1 MRSWP
6 LFMVAKISLD
16 GLKVLVTR
24 PVQQAQPLCDLI
36 TAAGGIAIALPVLD
50 IVPILPWNETGF
62 SLAEQEMA
70 IFVSRNAALIF
81 KANLPTNLADKLQW
95 VAVGPGTAAT
105 MQDCGFPVDIQPPP
119 PSGSESLLTMPEF
132 HNVQNKKIVIV
143 RGEGGRE
150 LLANTLLKRGAEVHY
165 LDVYRRGLP
174 TQSTLDIEQA
184 KTADCIVVTSVAG
197 LNNLC
202 QLIDIEQL
210 KSKWLIV
217 VSERIRQHAL
227 MLGFQQCDV
236 AADADDAAVMQQLNR
251 MERKDGKK

>member
-1 MRSWP
+1 MRSWQ
-6 LFMVAKISLD
+6 LFMEAKISLD

-24 PVQQAQPLCDLI
+24 PVQQAQPLCDQI
-36 TAAGGIAIALPVLD
+36 IAAGGVAIALPVLD
-50 IVPILPWNETGF
+50 IVPILPWDESAFN
-62 SLAEQEMA
+62 LAEQEMA

-81 KANLPTNLADKLQW
+81 KANLPTNLADNLQW

-105 MQDCGFPVDIQPPP
+105 MQECGFPVDIQPPS

-132 HNVQNKKIVIV
+132 HAVQDKKIVIV

-150 LLANTLLKRGAEVHY
+150 LLANTLFERGAEVHY
-165 LDVYRRGLP
+165 LDIYRRALP
-174 TQSTLDIEQA
+174 ERATLDIERA
-184 KTADCIVVTSVAG
+184 KTADCMVVSSIAG

-202 QLIDIEQL
+202 KLIDIEHL

-227 MLGFQQCDV
+227 MLGFQQCEV
-236 AADADDAAVMQQLNR
+236 AADADDDAVMQQINR
-251 MERKDGKK
+251 MER